1 MIATSKASANQAQ
14 KPVITLAAM
23 AIMALICLG
32 LSYFSYSTLITD
44 EETRVLNQLGRQQAD
59 LRAQTVAR
67 FIDTQQQQL
76 NLFASRES
84 MANVVS
90 NPKPELLKTVK
101 NSLLKAFPETLSL
114 RLFSL
119 GRKELISGTVASPS
133 FVELDM
139 INRAEKRISVS
150 PEAIR
155 VDNKLQLMFIA
166 PIAVSED
173 AKPVGSLLI
182 ALPITALHNE
192 LQQQDPH
199 LGKTQVLQQ
208 VAFGKPITIVNL
220 GQAQS
225 PESFE
230 SQISS
235 TNWQIAFS
243 PSSVLIEQASQ
254 SPLLI
259 LAAAIAISA
268 SLLSLCFFL
277 CRRFDPAWQAVGA
290 ARQQAIKTRLDAI
303 DGEDDSA
310 ETIANPMFHN
320 QDILDID
327 VADEDKDLLSLE
339 EGRRQQAGG
348 AAEGVS
354 GDMATSVPGNIFR
367 AYDIRGIV
375 GDEITP
381 ELSRLIGQAIGS
393 EATAQGE
400 TSIFVA
406 RDGRSHGPELSA
418 ALIEGIVSSGCDVI
432 DLGAVPTPLLYFA
445 TCEEPDSNSGVML
458 TASHNPAEYNGFK
471 IVINGVTL
479 ADDDI
484 QALRSRIERNDLD
497 SGQGE
502 VQQRDILPAYIER
515 IFSDVA
521 LAGEVKLVIDAGN
534 GITGNVAPQLFE
546 ELGCEVIPLY
556 CDVDGS
562 FPNHEADPSR
572 EENLA
577 DLIAKVKETGADLG
591 IALDGDGD
599 RIGVVTGSGEIIWPD
614 RLLMLFAKDIVT
626 GHPGCDVLFDVKS
639 TRELNNLVTSYGGR
653 PIMWKT
659 GHSHMKAKMQE
670 TGALL
675 GGELSG
681 HIFIK
686 ERWYGFDD
694 GMYAGTRLLEIM
706 TLRDQSLDE
715 IFASF
720 PALPATPEL
729 KIDVPEEQKFSLIEK
744 LAKQADFSSGKITTL
759 DGLRVD
765 FAKGWGLVRASNTS
779 PCLTLRFEGE
789 TEQVVEHLQQV
800 FKRELLKIDNSLGF
814 PF

>member
-1 MIATSKASANQAQ
+1 M
-14 KPVITLAAM
+14 TLAAM
-23 AIMALICLG
+23 AVMALICLG
-32 LSYFSYSTLITD
+32 LSYFSYNALIS
-44 EETRVLNQLGRQQAD
+44 EEENRVLNQLGRQQAD

-67 FIDTQQQQL
+67 FINTQQQQL

-84 MANVVS
+84 MAKVIS
-90 NPKPELLKTVK
+90 SPKPELLNTVK

-119 GRKELISGTVASPS
+119 GRTELISGTEVTPS

-139 INRAEKRISVS
+139 INRAERRQPVS

-173 AKPVGSLLI
+173 ADPVGSLLI
-182 ALPITALHNE
+182 ALPITALQNE
-192 LQQQDPH
+192 LQQQDAH
-199 LGKTQVLQQ
+199 LGQTQVLQQ
-208 VAFGKPITIVNL
+208 VSFGKPITIVNL
-220 GQAQS
+220 GQSQS

-230 SQISS
+230 SSISNS
-235 TNWQIAFS
+235 NWQIKFS
-243 PSSVLIEQASQ
+243 PSTVLINQASQ
-254 SPLLI
+254 SPVLV
-259 LAAAIAISA
+259 LAGALAISA
-268 SLLSLCFFL
+268 LLLSLCFFL
-277 CRRFDPAWQAVGA
+277 CRRFDPAWQAA
-290 ARQQAIKTRLDAI
+290 SHARQKAVSTRLDAI
-303 DGEDDSA
+303 NDGEETA

-327 VADEDKDLLSLE
+327 VAEEDQDLLSLE
-339 EGRRQQAGG
+339 EARNQQGGG
-348 AAEGVS
+348 AAVGAVAET
-354 GDMATSVPGNIFR
+354 AIAVPDNIFR

-375 GDEITP
+375 GSEITP

-393 EATAQGE
+393 EAIAQGE
-400 TSIFVA
+400 SAIFVA
-406 RDGRSHGPELSA
+406 RDGRTHGPELSA
-418 ALIEGIVSSGCDVI
+418 ALVEGLASSGCDVI

-458 TASHNPAEYNGFK
+458 TASHNPADYNGFK
-471 IVINGVTL
+471 VVINGVTL

-502 VQQRDILPAYIER
+502 IQQRDILPAYIER

-556 CDVDGS
+556 CEVDGS

-599 RIGVVTGSGEIIWPD
+599 RIGVVTASGQIIWPD

-626 GHPGCDVLFDVKS
+626 GHPGCDVIFDVKS

-706 TLRDQSLDE
+706 TLRDQSLDD

-720 PALPATPEL
+720 PVLPATPEL
-729 KIDVPEEQKFSLIEK
+729 KIEVPEESKFSLIEK

-759 DGLRVD
+759 DGIRVD

-800 FKRELLKIDNSLGF
+800 FKRELLKIDSNLRF

>member
-1 MIATSKASANQAQ
+1 MIATSKASATQAP

-23 AIMALICLG
+23 ALVTVICLG
-32 LSYFSYSTLITD
+32 LGYFSYSTLISD
-44 EETRVLNQLGRQQAD
+44 EETRVLNQLGHQQAE
-59 LRAQTVAR
+59 LRAQTVER

-90 NPKPELLKTVK
+90 NPTPELLKTVK
-101 NSLLKAFPETLSL
+101 SSLLKAFPETLSL

-119 GRKELISGTVASPS
+119 GRKELISGTDMTPS

-139 INRAEKRISVS
+139 INRAERRQPVS

-155 VDNKLQLMFIA
+155 ADNKLQLMFIA
-166 PIAVSED
+166 PIAVSQE
-173 AKPVGSLLI
+173 ASPVGSLLI
-182 ALPITALHNE
+182 ALPINALQTE
-192 LQQQDPH
+192 LQQQDVH
-199 LGKTQVLQQ
+199 LGQTQVLQQ
-208 VAFGKPITIVNL
+208 VSFGKPITIVSL
-220 GQAQS
+220 GQAHS
-225 PESFE
+225 AESFE
-230 SQISS
+230 SNIDN
-235 TNWQIAFS
+235 TNWQIKFS
-243 PSSVLIEQASQ
+243 PSGVLIEQASQ
-254 SPLLI
+254 SPLLVVMAT
-259 LAAAIAISA
+259 LGIST
-268 SLLSLCFFL
+268 LLLGLCFWL
-277 CRRFDPAWQAVGA
+277 CRRFDPAWQAASASHQKVVSS
-290 ARQQAIKTRLDAI
+290 RLEAIESE
-303 DGEDDSA
+303 GETA
-310 ETIANPMFHN
+310 EHIANPMFHN

-327 VADEDKDLLSLE
+327 VAEEDQDLLSLE
-339 EGRRQQAGG
+339 EARRQQSGEF
-348 AAEGVS
+348 AEDAS
-354 GDMATSVPGNIFR
+354 PDMATPVPGNIFR

-381 ELSRLIGQAIGS
+381 DLSRLIGQAIGS
-393 EATAQGE
+393 EAIAQGE
-400 TSIFVA
+400 SAIFVA
-406 RDGRSHGPELSA
+406 RDGRTHGPELSA
-418 ALIEGIVSSGCDVI
+418 ALVEGIVSSGCDVI

-471 IVINGVTL
+471 VVINGVTL

-484 QALRSRIERNDLD
+484 QALRSRIERNDFN
-497 SGQGE
+497 SGSGE
-502 VQQRDILPAYIER
+502 IEQRDILPAYIDR

-521 LAGEVKLVIDAGN
+521 LAGDVKVVIDAGN

-556 CDVDGS
+556 CEVDGS

-599 RIGVVTGSGEIIWPD
+599 RIGVVTSSGEIIWPD

-639 TRELNNLVTSYGGR
+639 TRELNNLVSSYGGR

-706 TLRDQSLDE
+706 TLRDQSLDD

-729 KIDVPEEQKFSLIEK
+729 KIDVPEESKFSLIDQ
-744 LAKQADFSSGKITTL
+744 LAKQADFSSGKVTTL
-759 DGLRVD
+759 DGIRVD

-789 TEQVVEHLQQV
+789 TEEVVEHLQQV
-800 FKRELLKIDNSLGF
+800 FKRELHKIDSSLSF

>member
-1 MIATSKASANQAQ
+1 VGAVA
-14 KPVITLAAM
+14 
-23 AIMALICLG
+23 
-32 LSYFSYSTLITD
+32 
-44 EETRVLNQLGRQQAD
+44 ETA
-59 LRAQTVAR
+59 
-67 FIDTQQQQL
+67 
-76 NLFASRES
+76 
-84 MANVVS
+84 
-90 NPKPELLKTVK
+90 
-101 NSLLKAFPETLSL
+101 
-114 RLFSL
+114 
-119 GRKELISGTVASPS
+119 
-133 FVELDM
+133 
-139 INRAEKRISVS
+139 
-150 PEAIR
+150 
-155 VDNKLQLMFIA
+155 
-166 PIAVSED
+166 IAVPD
-173 AKPVGSLLI
+173 
-182 ALPITALHNE
+182 
-192 LQQQDPH
+192 
-199 LGKTQVLQQ
+199 
-208 VAFGKPITIVNL
+208 
-220 GQAQS
+220 
-225 PESFE
+225 
-230 SQISS
+230 
-235 TNWQIAFS
+235 
-243 PSSVLIEQASQ
+243 
-254 SPLLI
+254 
-259 LAAAIAISA
+259 
-268 SLLSLCFFL
+268 
-277 CRRFDPAWQAVGA
+277 
-290 ARQQAIKTRLDAI
+290 
-303 DGEDDSA
+303 
-310 ETIANPMFHN
+310 
-320 QDILDID
+320 
-327 VADEDKDLLSLE
+327 
-339 EGRRQQAGG
+339 
-348 AAEGVS
+348 
-354 GDMATSVPGNIFR
+354 NIFR

-375 GDEITP
+375 GSEITP

-393 EATAQGE
+393 EAIAQGE
-400 TSIFVA
+400 SAIFVA
-406 RDGRSHGPELSA
+406 RDGRTHGPELSA
-418 ALIEGIVSSGCDVI
+418 ALVEGLASSGCDVI

-458 TASHNPAEYNGFK
+458 TASHNPADYNGFK
-471 IVINGVTL
+471 VVINGVTL

-502 VQQRDILPAYIER
+502 IQQRDILPAYIER

-556 CDVDGS
+556 CEVDGS

-577 DLIAKVKETGADLG
+577 DLIAKVKETDADLG

-599 RIGVVTGSGEIIWPD
+599 RIGVVTASGQIIWPD

-626 GHPGCDVLFDVKS
+626 GHPGCDVIFDVKS

-706 TLRDQSLDE
+706 TLRDQSLDD

-720 PALPATPEL
+720 PVLPATPEL
-729 KIDVPEEQKFSLIEK
+729 KIEVPEESKFSLIEK

-759 DGLRVD
+759 DGIRVD

-800 FKRELLKIDNSLGF
+800 FKRELLKIDSNLRF